1 MQNGNTCNNNGITNA
16 ATVVS
21 AIDSLPGE
29 ELEKYDDVLV
39 CSDLYFSTYR
49 IILVMKDRQG
59 LAVVPLIMLDNVEAK
74 DNVYLLLNCKDGRV
88 IR

>member
-1 MQNGNTCNNNGITNA
+1 MQNGNACINGINNT
-16 ATVVS
+16 TTI

-39 CSDLYFSTYR
+39 CSDLYFSIYR
-49 IILVMKDRQG
+49 IILVMKNRQG
-59 LAVVPLIMLDNVEAK
+59 LAVIPVIMLDNVEAK